1 MLYLCR
7 NTTRD
12 RKCTLTS
19 ATLVLTEVRVTS
31 VWYDQMSDMNE
42 GKDKLVDE
50 IVNVELPAL
59 WRFALQLTRDKHD
72 AEDLV
77 QRTCVRSI
85 EQCDQYNDS
94 GKLKSW
100 LFRIAHNIWR
110 NELRSRA
117 IRRRG
122 DLLAVNPYGLDDNE
136 LESDNST
143 PEKSLELQQVVS
155 AVEALPEGQR
165 LVTQL
170 VCVSGVSYAETA
182 SILDVAVGTVM
193 SRLARARVSIGSQFL
208 NDEPVNQPE
217 NPPRSLQPMPT
228 NTVPQQ

>member
-1 MLYLCR
+1 M
-7 NTTRD
+7 TT
-12 RKCTLTS
+12 
-19 ATLVLTEVRVTS
+19 
-31 VWYDQMSDMNE
+31 
-42 GKDKLVDE
+42 KDDKQKLVDE
-50 IVNVELPAL
+50 IANVELPSL

-77 QRTCVRSI
+77 QRTCVRAM
-85 EQCDQYNDS
+85 EQSEQYKDT

-117 IRRRG
+117 IRQRS
-122 DLLAVNPYGLDDNE
+122 DLLAVNPEGLDDTE
-136 LESDNST
+136 LGRDTST
-143 PEKSLELQQVVS
+143 PETRLEFQQVVS

-170 VCVSGVSYAETA
+170 VCVSGFSYAETA

-193 SRLARARVSIGSQFL
+193 SRLARARVAIGEQFL
-208 NDEPVNQPE
+208 NDDPVNLPDNTHQPYHA
-217 NPPRSLQPMPT
+217 MPT
-228 NTVPQQ
+228 NAVRQQ